1 MKKGT
6 VSILMA
12 GMLAVMAVTPA
23 FGMSILDSTIHAGA
37 GGVHNS
43 EGSTERSTEAE
54 ESEVGNDSQK
64 TESSSV
70 GCSIPSSVDT
80 GSDGVINDGVFAGS
94 IDLSGMSETEAMT
107 AVNGYV
113 TKLGDTEMTMN
124 CVSGNKVTVPL
135 SALGLYWKNKG
146 IISDALGLGQSGNI
160 IKRFKDLADL
170 RRTNKIYTIELGVD
184 EQKIK
189 NILSSECSKYDVG
202 AEDAL
207 MKRSNG
213 SFEITPGR
221 DGQSVD
227 VDESTDK
234 IVSLISSGVTGAPIT
249 ADLVIKVTKPKGDTD
264 TLSSLTDVL
273 GQFTTRYYSS
283 GKDRCTNVAN
293 GCRLLN
299 GTLLYPGE
307 QISVS
312 QTISPMTEENG
323 YALAGSYLNGKVV
336 ESFGGGICQV
346 STTLYQAVLRAE
358 LQVDERYNHSM
369 VVNYVDHS
377 GDAAIAEGI
386 KDFKFTNN
394 MSTPVYIDGYTTPDK
409 TITFTIYGIETRPSN
424 RKLEFESVDLEEIQP
439 QGETVVADS
448 TLPAGSTRKQ
458 AAHIGYRSE
467 LYKIVKVD
475 GVETE
480 RTKVNSSTYQAVPAT
495 LTVGTAT
502 DDPNVKA
509 ILQSAIATQDIAY
522 CQAIASGQ
530 VTAVPTG
537 IPEITA
543 IPEQALSAEALAALA
558 QATESPET
566 EQTVEETPPD

>member
-1 MKKGT
+1 MNKRAFSIFLAGLIT
-6 VSILMA
+6 VLPITSA
-12 GMLAVMAVTPA
+12 Y
-23 FGMSILDSTIHAGA
+23 GMSILDSTIHAGA
-37 GGVHNS
+37 GEIHNS
-43 EGSTERSTEAE
+43 EGTTERAT
-54 ESEVGNDSQK
+54 ESEDAGTLGDGGK
-64 TESSSV
+64 TEGGSS
-70 GCSIPSSVDT
+70 GCTIPSVT
-80 GSDGVINDGVFAGS
+80 GTGNDGVINDGVYVDR
-94 IDLSGMSETEAMT
+94 IDLSGLGENEATT
-107 AVNGYV
+107 AVNNYIS
-113 TKLGDTEMTMN
+113 KLGKTELTLN

-135 SALGLYWKNKG
+135 SSLGLYWKNTE
-146 IISDALGLGQSGNI
+146 IINEALGLGQSGNI
-160 IKRFKDLADL
+160 IKRFKDISDL
-170 RRTNKIYTIELGVD
+170 KRTNKIYNIEFGVD
-184 EQKIK
+184 TQKIK
-189 NILSSECSKYDVG
+189 NIISSECTKYDVG
-202 AEDAL
+202 AQDAL

-213 SFEITPGR
+213 NFEITPGR

-227 VDESTDK
+227 VDESVSK
-234 IVSLISSGVTGAPIT
+234 IESLLKSGLTGEPIST
-249 ADLVIKVTKPKGDTD
+249 DLVIKVVKPKGDTE
-264 TLSSLTDVL
+264 TLSSLTDIL

-299 GTLLYPGE
+299 GKLLYPGE

-394 MSTPVYIDGYTTPDK
+394 MQTPIYIDGYTTPDK
-409 TITFTIYGIETRPSN
+409 TITFTIYGVETRPSN
-424 RKLEFESVDLEEIQP
+424 RTLEFESVDLEEIEP
-439 QGETVVADS
+439 QGATVVADS

-458 AAHIGYRSE
+458 SAHIGYRSE

-480 RTKVNSSTYQAVPAT
+480 RKRVNSSTYQAVPAT

-509 ILQSAIATQDIAY
+509 ILQAAIATQDMDY
-522 CQAIASGQ
+522 CQAVASGQ
-530 VTAVPTG
+530 VTAVPAATT
-537 IPEITA
+537 E
-543 IPEQALSAEALAALA
+543 ALTAEALAALA
-558 QATESPET
+558 QATASPET
-566 EQTVEETPPD
+566 EQTTVENPPD